1 MSSLLQIRDV
11 PEEARRGLK
20 ARAAARGQSLNA
32 YLLDIIERE
41 TARPTV
47 AEVLDRAAQRAERA
61 NASAAEGQ
69 LPTCR
74 KGGRCDGWTLYTAW
88 ADGPHLSMLVSR
100 ARVVTLADDTQFAVA
115 TGYTDA
121 QRNRRTHIG
130 SVITFRYQELIDR
143 SEPRFSSLV
152 RVRTDASVA

>member
-1 MSSLLQIRDV
+1 MRGNLRVRDV

-61 NASAAEGQ
+61 SASAAEVIDAARGERQEQ
-69 LPTCR
+69 LTSP
-74 KGGRCDGWTLYTAW
+74 
-88 ADGPHLSMLVSR
+88 
-100 ARVVTLADDTQFAVA
+100 
-115 TGYTDA
+115 
-121 QRNRRTHIG
+121 
-130 SVITFRYQELIDR
+130 
-143 SEPRFSSLV
+143 PRG
-152 RVRTDASVA
+152 